1 MKEKEK
7 EIFIFTTEEAADIS
21 ESDYVDNMINQLTG
35 QYTLIMTEDNKNIL
49 ENEES
54 DAFMIMEYK

>member
-1 MKEKEK
+1 MKEK
-7 EIFIFTTEEAADIS
+7 EIFIFTNADDADVV
-21 ESDYVDNMINQLTG
+21 ESDYIDNYINQLVG
-35 QYTLIMTEDNKNIL
+35 RYTVIMTEDNKGIL

>member
-1 MKEKEK
+1 MKEK
-7 EIFIFTTEEAADIS
+7 EIFIFTNADDADVV
-21 ESDYVDNMINQLTG
+21 ESDYVDNYINQLVG
-35 QYTLIMTEDNKNIL
+35 RYTVIMTEDNKGIL